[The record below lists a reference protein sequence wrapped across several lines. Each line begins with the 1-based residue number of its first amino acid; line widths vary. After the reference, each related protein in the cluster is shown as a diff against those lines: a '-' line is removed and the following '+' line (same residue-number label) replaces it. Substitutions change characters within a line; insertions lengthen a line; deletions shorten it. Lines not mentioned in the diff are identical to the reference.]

1 MRHIFKNPLYVV
13 TIIVVAVLIFL
24 RFWQLDKVPVS
35 LFGDE
40 IDVGL
45 QAHSIAQTGKDYLG
59 NGLPVL
65 FHSFAEYRLPMLL
78 YLDVPFVKFSGLNEI
93 SIRMPAVLMGI
104 ISIVA
109 FFFLTKRL
117 FGKKTAVIASVFIA
131 ASPWH
136 FIYSRQANDAG
147 ILLPFVLLGTLF
159 FVKGIKEYKFLFP
172 SAVFFSL
179 GIYAYAISSL
189 FIPLFVLFL
198 ALIYRKKIFAYGV
211 KNLLLV
217 GLTAFLVLLPYIAQS
232 INGRTTLRFSYIS
245 VAPKKEITAEV
256 EAKRKWSNTTFSRIL
271 DNKVTVVTQKVVGN
285 YLKSYSFSFLFSEGD
300 SNPRQSVK
308 GYGLFYYFDLAFILV
323 AIWVA
328 ASTYLRLPD
337 EKKKTFQLMGAWM
350 LLAPLPSSLTEGGG
364 THASR
369 LILMLPPLI
378 LLSAIG
384 FDSILGRVKSA
395 KGKLFVGLTVVFM
408 LYEATRF
415 FHSYFVNW
423 PKESWR
429 YWHYGF
435 KEVAAAVKAHEANFD
450 RVFLNNTYE
459 PMMPRFIF
467 WYGYD
472 MELFQRQ
479 FEDDKHIESI
489 YPGFNGFKLGDKYYF
504 GELVKP
510 IENLAKEGNLIVA
523 SAEKDV
529 SNPYIFDNPELSLL
543 DIIYSP
549 EHTPLFYIYSKSQ

>member
-1 MRHIFKNPLYVV
+1 MRQFFQKPAYIAATV
-13 TIIVVAVLIFL
+13 IVAFLILL
-24 RFWQLDKVPVS
+24 RFWQIDSVPVS

-45 QAHSIAQTGKDYLG
+45 QAYSVAQTGKDYFG
-59 NGLPVL
+59 NKLPVL
-65 FHSFAEYRLPMLL
+65 FHSFAEYRLPMQL
-78 YLDVPFVKFSGLNEI
+78 YLDVPFVKFLGLNEI
-93 SIRMPAVLMGI
+93 GVRMPAILMGV
-104 ISIVA
+104 ISIVSLYFLA
-109 FFFLTKRL
+109 KEFFD
-117 FGKKTAVIASVFIA
+117 KKVALIASVFIA

-147 ILLPFVLLGTLF
+147 ILLPFIILGTLF
-159 FVKGIKEYKFLFP
+159 FIKGVKEYKFLFA
-172 SAVFFSL
+172 SALFFSL
-179 GIYAYAISSL
+179 GVYAYAISSL
-189 FIPLFVLFL
+189 FIPLFVILL
-198 ALIYRKKIFAYGV
+198 TILYRKKIFSYGSKKLV
-211 KNLLLV
+211 FV
-217 GLTAFLVLLPYIAQS
+217 GLAAFIILSPYIAQS
-232 INGRTTLRFSYIS
+232 LKGRTTERFSYIT
-245 VAPKKEITAEV
+245 VAPKKEVTMEV
-256 EAKRKWSNTTFSRIL
+256 EAKRKWSNTTLSRVL
-271 DNKVTVVTQKVVGN
+271 DNKYTVVLEKIAQN
-285 YLKSYSFSFLFSEGD
+285 YLKSYSFSFLFSDGD
-300 SNPRQSVK
+300 SNPRQSVG
-308 GYGLFYYFDLAFILV
+308 GYGLFYYYDLAFILI
-323 AIWVA
+323 AIWAVV
-328 ASTYLRLPD
+328 STFPRLTD
-337 EKKKTFQLMGAWM
+337 EKKKMLKLLGLWL

-369 LILMLPPLI
+369 LILILPPLV
-378 LLSAIG
+378 LLSALG
-384 FDSILGRVKSA
+384 FNSILERVKTA
-395 KGKLFVGLTVVFM
+395 KGKAVLLLIILFM

-415 FHSYFVNW
+415 FHSYFVIW

-435 KEVAAAVKAHEANFD
+435 KEMTASVKAHEADFD

-472 MELFQRQ
+472 MGLFQKQ
-479 FEDDKHIESI
+479 FEDDKHIDGI

-529 SNPYIFDNPELSLL
+529 SNPGIFDNPNLTLL

-549 EHTPLFYIYSKSQ
+549 EHTPLFYIYSGSP